1 MKIEQNILAFA
12 AVGAKTGY
20 IDLSRALS
28 AVNGKS
34 ITQTKRKD
42 GKYKPLGYVVRIRA
56 LAGNAGFQYL
66 PASYPIRNSV
76 VLAGAARD
84 AMIESV
90 GSSHSKLEAYQKEL
104 RIKLEAGQFDTNTFF
119 PFASNMATASG
130 GFGETLTYDYTKLVL
145 TRPDEAADSVTLPLV
160 MIGEQSTNEDAW
172 DSDSGWY
179 VVDNWRKY
187 RNQLAVPAA
196 GDDIENNVFSWVMQG
211 GSIAGDVIDRLDDE
225 QDEKPYNLFEF
236 RSTMCATAVGTDL
249 GNGVSCTMT
258 VPLGLL
264 KMSTSAS
271 ATVEIEVLGVT
282 EL

>member
-1 MKIEQNILAFA
+1 MKIEQNILTFSAI
-12 AVGAKTGY
+12 GGQTGY
-20 IDLSRALS
+20 IDLARALS
-28 AVNGKS
+28 AVNAKS

-42 GKYKPLGYVVRIRA
+42 GKYKPLGYVIRIRA
-56 LAGNAGFQYL
+56 IAGNAGFSYL

-90 GSSHSKLEAYQKEL
+90 GSSHSKLEPYQKEL
-104 RIKLEAGQFDTNTFF
+104 RIKLEAGQFDTTTFF
-119 PFASNMATASG
+119 PFATRMATSGG

-160 MIGEQSTNEDAW
+160 MIGEQSTNEDSW
-172 DSDSGWY
+172 DSDAGWY
-179 VVDNWRKY
+179 VVDNWRAF
-187 RNQLAVPAA
+187 RNQLTLPTAS
-196 GDDIENNVFSWVMQG
+196 DDIQNNVFSWVMQG

-236 RSTMCATAVGTDL
+236 RSTMCSTAVGTDF
-249 GNGVSCTMT
+249 GNGVSSTMT

-264 KMSTSAS
+264 KMSTGAS
-271 ATVEIEVLGVT
+271 AKMEIEVLGVT

>member
-1 MKIEQNILAFA
+1 MKIEQNILRFSAS
-12 AVGAKTGY
+12 GSKTGY
-20 IDLSRALS
+20 IDLARALS

-42 GKYKPLGYVVRIRA
+42 GKYKPLGYVVRIRSI
-56 LAGNAGFQYL
+56 AGNAVLQYL

-90 GSSHSKLEAYQKEL
+90 GSSHGKLEPYQKEL
-104 RIKLEAGQFDTNTFF
+104 RLKLEAGQYDTNMFF
-119 PFASNMATASG
+119 PFATNMGTSYG

-145 TRPDEAADSVTLPLV
+145 TRPDEAADSVTLPLA
-160 MIGEQSTNEDAW
+160 MIGEQSTNEDSW
-172 DSDSGWY
+172 DSDTAWY

-187 RNQLAVPAA
+187 RNQLTVPAS

-236 RSTMCATAVGTDL
+236 RSTMCDTAVGTDL
-249 GNGVSCTMT
+249 GNGVSTTMT
-258 VPLGLL
+258 IPLGLL
-264 KMSTSAS
+264 KMSTT
-271 ATVEIEVLGVT
+271 ATAAVEIEVIGVT